1 MSGHRSAICPVTVAG
16 SVHDYYKMCMRNV
29 VNRQEAVQDAY
40 HANTYAIFG
49 RGAIQPPRDE
59 AGVET
64 PKVEISEQEASL
76 LTFGKVIWQGDIP
89 EGVSA
94 EELKA
99 AKLHYDNHKGELKL
113 LVRGQIV
120 TVKVW
125 DQIRMPDPW
134 KDRLKDNGIMQNSLT
149 ARRKWKSL
157 TDNHLPADA
166 STAEQAMLARVRD
179 VAQSTGLALGQQ
191 NRSTHEKQGGF
202 EVITRRFSGEGNMYR
217 LTRFLYELDRSE
229 IPVRV
234 VDLSINSKKDGTDDL
249 LVTFGISTL
258 YDPPAAPAKVASL
271 SLTRGGAE

>member
-1 MSGHRSAICPVTVAG
+1 MTLNKRERYIAIGVGVAVLLYI
-16 SVHDYYKMCMRNV
+16 SDSIFFTPMFDQLSQADKLIDEHQ
-29 VNRQEAVQDAY
+29 QE
-40 HANTYAIFG
+40 
-49 RGAIQPPRDE
+49 
-59 AGVET
+59 
-64 PKVEISEQEASL
+64 L
-76 LTFGKVIWQGDIP
+76 
-89 EGVSA
+89 
-94 EELKA
+94 
-99 AKLHYDNHKGELKL
+99 
-113 LVRGQIV
+113 
-120 TVKVW
+120 
-125 DQIRMPDPW
+125 
-134 KDRLKDNGIMQNSLT
+134 LKDNGIMQNSLT

-258 YDPPAAPAKVASL
+258 YDPPATPAKVASL